1 MDNKSYLK
9 SELAQLAHVS
19 YSSFYRFLCSHRQEL
34 TAMGC
39 PLKAQIIRGKVLR
52 YICDE
57 YNIELPVSEPEVKK
71 HEKFR

>member
-1 MDNKSYLK
+1 MDNKSYRK
-9 SELAQLAHVS
+9 SELAQLANVS
-19 YSSFYRFLCSHRQEL
+19 YSSFYRFLCSRRQEL